1 MLVPDMRSS
10 EAGGDHRRAGASRGD
25 RAAGLTS
32 HPPQTLVQ
40 ALDAFVDV
48 LSNITDETPGVD
60 HGFYDGLCEA
70 IVRQTS
76 IERAAIFR
84 YDGAQRRVRA
94 AGSAGVD
101 LSVFD
106 GLFANIEIL
115 GEARRALE
123 EDTVVETRDYAG
135 VPPEFEYIVKDR
147 VLVVAPMVAAG
158 RWIGVVVGDRRDDAP
173 PLGEAERHLLWT
185 LGKTAALAAMARIA
199 TSQAHRARELEERID
214 MARDIHDGV
223 IQRLFGVSLALA
235 GDGDLDADSR
245 RRAADE
251 LQAALQEL
259 REAVQRPLRRLPRP
273 TGTTLA
279 AELERLTGEHPE
291 LGLVLEAGDPDDV
304 PDELQAL
311 AQSVLVEAIRNAQ
324 KHASPRRV
332 AVRVSREDGAFVL
345 VVTNDGVASSGRTSG
360 MGLRLAALETLQHG
374 GVIEFGRTG
383 PDAWQVRLVVPH
395 ER

>member
-1 MLVPDMRSS
+1 MA
-10 EAGGDHRRAGASRGD
+10 E
-25 RAAGLTS
+25 
-32 HPPQTLVQ
+32 PPGTLVQ

-76 IERAAIFR
+76 IERAVIFR
-84 YDGAQRRVRA
+84 YDGAHRRVRA
-94 AGSAGVD
+94 AGSEGVD
-101 LSVFD
+101 ISVFD
-106 GLFANIEIL
+106 GLFADVQIL

-123 EDTVVETRDYAG
+123 EDIVVETRDFHG
-135 VPPEFEYIVKDR
+135 VPPEYEYIVKDR
-147 VLVVAPMVAAG
+147 VLVVAPMIAAG
-158 RWIGVVVGDRRDDAP
+158 RWIGVVVGDRPDDAA

-235 GDGDLDADSR
+235 GDGDLDEESR
-245 RRAADE
+245 RRCSDE
-251 LQAALQEL
+251 LQGALQEL

-273 TGTTLA
+273 TATTLA
-279 AELERLTGEHPE
+279 AELDRLAGEHPG
-291 LGLVLEAGDPDDV
+291 LGLELEGGDPAAV

-324 KHASPRRV
+324 KHAHPRRV
-332 AVRVSREDGAFVL
+332 AVRVGHDDGAFVL
-345 VVTNDGVASSGRTSG
+345 VVTNDGVSGAGGTSG
-360 MGLRLAALETLQHG
+360 MGLRLAALEALQHG
-374 GVIEFGRTG
+374 GVVEFGRYG
-383 PDAWQVRLVVPH
+383 ADAWQVRLVVPYDD
-395 ER
+395 